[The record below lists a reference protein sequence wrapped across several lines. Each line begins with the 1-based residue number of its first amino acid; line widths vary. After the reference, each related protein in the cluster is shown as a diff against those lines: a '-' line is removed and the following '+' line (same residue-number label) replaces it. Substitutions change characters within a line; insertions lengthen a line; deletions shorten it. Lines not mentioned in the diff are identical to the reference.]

1 MPILDPNALEFISR
15 SVETTRRLGLRLGSL
30 LQTGDVLHL
39 NGDLGA
45 GKTTLVQG
53 LAQGWGSA
61 DPVSSPTFVLV
72 NLYRRADGAHL
83 YHLDAYR
90 LAGDAEALD
99 LDLDV
104 LLSDGPLVVE
114 WAERIEAALPAEG
127 VQVHFQLVSETQ
139 RDLVLRGMGKRGQ
152 QILAALRRQMYG
164 VA

>member
-127 VQVHFQLVSETQ
+127 VQVHFELVSETQ